1 MKPAIHDGDIELF
14 STCPPSS
21 IADRKDYLRQVIDV
35 ARWSDAAKC
44 RGILVYADN
53 LNLDPWMLAHLIIQH
68 TSSLCPLVAVQP
80 VYMHPYTVAK
90 IITSIAWLYGRRV
103 YLNMVAGGF
112 KNDLVALNDTTPH
125 DERYQRLVE
134 YTTIIKRLLRDDA
147 PVSYAGKFYKV
158 DKLKLSPSLPAEL
171 FPGIFISGSSEA
183 GLAAAAAIGA
193 TAIKYPEPAK
203 PERNGVLPPGVDSG
217 FRVGIIS
224 RERDDEAW
232 RIARARFPED
242 RKGQLTRQLATK
254 VSDSVWHKRLSERA
268 GEGEHGKSPY
278 WMVPFENYKTMCPYL
293 VGDYERVGR
302 ELAAYLELGYRT
314 CILDV
319 PPNAEDLVHTRRAF
333 DRAAEAVQ
341 CRNYS
346 RTG

>member
-1 MKPAIHDGDIELF
+1 MKPAVRDENIELF

-21 IADRKDYLRQVIDV
+21 IAERKDYLRQVIDV
-35 ARWSDAAKC
+35 ARWSDAAGC
-44 RGILVYADN
+44 RGILVYSDN
-53 LNLDPWMLAHLIIQH
+53 LNVDPWLLAQLIIQH
-68 TSSLCPLVAVQP
+68 TTSLCPLVAVQP

-90 IITSIAWLYGRRV
+90 IVTSIAYLYGRRV

-112 KNDLVALNDTTPH
+112 KNDLTALNDTTPH
-125 DERYQRLVE
+125 DSRYQRLIE
-134 YTTIIKRLLRDDA
+134 YTTIIKRLLWGDA
-147 PVSYAGKFYKV
+147 PVSYAGSFYKV
-158 DKLKLSPSLPAEL
+158 DKLKLTPPLPPEL

-193 TAIKYPEPAK
+193 TAIKYPEPANQG
-203 PERNGVLPPGVDSG
+203 RNDSLPPGVDSG

-224 RERDDEAW
+224 RERDAEAW
-232 RIARARFPED
+232 QIAHARFPED

-254 VSDSVWHKRLSERA
+254 VSDSVWHKQLSERA
-268 GEGEHGKSPY
+268 EQNGKSPY

-293 VGDYERVGR
+293 VGDYKRVGR
-302 ELAAYLELGYRT
+302 ELAAYLSLGYRT

-319 PPNAEDLVHTRRAF
+319 PPSAEELAHTRVAF
-333 DRAAEAVQ
+333 DRALEAAQ

-346 RTG
+346 RIG